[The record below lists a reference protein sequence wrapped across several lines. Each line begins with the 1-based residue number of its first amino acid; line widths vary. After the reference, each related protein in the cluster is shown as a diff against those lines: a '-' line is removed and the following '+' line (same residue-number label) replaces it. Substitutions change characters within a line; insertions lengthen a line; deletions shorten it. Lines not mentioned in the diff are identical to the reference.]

1 MNEDQTG
8 VSLNAA
14 QQINFLLPS
23 RFPTEKAHGIVTVEM
38 ARAAL
43 KLGYKVEIIAPNL
56 SNKSMKSPKDLK
68 IDLLDSSA
76 LKKIVSLRDSS
87 HGTWSQ
93 FYLKLQVFLFF
104 LSLRANNK
112 LKNDQ
117 IYWLRD
123 ITLTLLVSRFSFG
136 KKRIV
141 LEIHR
146 KPTFLDSLLMKLL
159 PKGNL
164 VLAPISK
171 LIKDNINKNAP
182 RSMISEMA
190 VPKWFFRKPKI
201 DKKFTFGYFGSF
213 SSYGI
218 PKNVEI
224 ILEALEILNSRGG
237 AIFNALFVGVG
248 DDGNHILVEKA
259 KNSGIKESQVKVINN
274 IEHDLV
280 PDLMTECEYLVFPYP
295 YVKGIEGSF
304 PTKLLEYA
312 SVSCSIIASD
322 TPISRQIFT
331 EKEVWFYESLN
342 PIAFVNTFSQISRD
356 PNLATKK
363 ISAAGEL
370 VSEFSY
376 EARIQKIMNFLKLG
390 AN

>member
-76 LKKIVSLRDSS
+76 LKTIVSLRDSS

-123 ITLTLLVSRFSFG
+123 ITLTLLISRFSFG
-136 KKRIV
+136 KKS
-141 LEIHR
+141 
-146 KPTFLDSLLMKLL
+146 T
-159 PKGNL
+159 GNS
-164 VLAPISK
+164 P
-171 LIKDNINKNAP
+171 
-182 RSMISEMA
+182 
-190 VPKWFFRKPKI
+190 
-201 DKKFTFGYFGSF
+201 
-213 SSYGI
+213 
-218 PKNVEI
+218 
-224 ILEALEILNSRGG
+224 
-237 AIFNALFVGVG
+237 
-248 DDGNHILVEKA
+248 
-259 KNSGIKESQVKVINN
+259 
-274 IEHDLV
+274 
-280 PDLMTECEYLVFPYP
+280 
-295 YVKGIEGSF
+295 
-304 PTKLLEYA
+304 
-312 SVSCSIIASD
+312 
-322 TPISRQIFT
+322 
-331 EKEVWFYESLN
+331 
-342 PIAFVNTFSQISRD
+342 
-356 PNLATKK
+356 
-363 ISAAGEL
+363 
-370 VSEFSY
+370 
-376 EARIQKIMNFLKLG
+376 
-390 AN
+390 